1 MFCLGLERSYTINF
15 YLYGII
21 NTNVSIDNKLGNETG
36 SAQILPSSN
45 LSAFRDDRK
54 SQVFKRFHSFSPE
67 IFPFCSINDKQA
79 VPFHLISSTH
89 SWCNTRSPTQPPL
102 HPDAEVSTYACDRCT
117 RKCSPNV
124 LRATNRGVKLAATM
138 PWLSVCTL
146 LFEIA
151 SVSN

>member
-1 MFCLGLERSYTINF
+1 MELSIRMFQLTTNLEARLGQLKSYLLRIYQLFEMIAKAKFSNGFILSPPKYFLSARLTINR
-15 YLYGII
+15 LY
-21 NTNVSIDNKLGNETG
+21 
-36 SAQILPSSN
+36 PS
-45 LSAFRDDRK
+45 
-54 SQVFKRFHSFSPE
+54 
-67 IFPFCSINDKQA
+67 
-79 VPFHLISSTH
+79 ISSPLRIRG
-89 SWCNTRSPTQPPL
+89 NTRSPTQPPL